1 MTTTIASQVGPVALP
16 EKTEAAPNNDNKPPA
31 AAIAAI
37 IMTPTGRFGLDG
49 DCMTVRTSSYWSDKS
64 VPILHF
70 DEPLRTG
77 GELSQIRGCSR
88 THIVKFPDV
97 SVSLDNAQERHRE
110 IDDQRRTKI
119 PTSQRT
125 KQLQGVGGTIA

>member
-49 DCMTVRTSSYWSDKS
+49 DCIAVRTSSYWSDKS

-70 DEPLRTG
+70 DEPLMSSG
-77 GELSQIRGCSR
+77 KPSQIRGSNW
-88 THIVKFPDV
+88 THIGKFPAG
-97 SVSLDNAQERHRE
+97 SVSPRHFHRVSP
-110 IDDQRRTKI
+110 INL
-119 PTSQRT
+119 S
-125 KQLQGVGGTIA
+125 L

>member
-70 DEPLRTG
+70 DEPLRTSG
-77 GELSQIRGCSR
+77 KPSQIRGCNG
-88 THIVKFPDV
+88 THTVKFPDV
-97 SVSLDNAQERHRE
+97 SVSPRQSPRMSPRN
-110 IDDQRRTKI
+110 
-119 PTSQRT
+119 
-125 KQLQGVGGTIA
+125 

>member
-1 MTTTIASQVGPVALP
+1 
-16 EKTEAAPNNDNKPPA
+16 
-31 AAIAAI
+31 
-37 IMTPTGRFGLDG
+37 PTCRVGLDG
-49 DCMTVRTSSYWSDKS
+49 DCMNVRTSSYWSDKS

-70 DEPLRTG
+70 DEPLRTS
-77 GELSQIRGCSR
+77 GELSQIRGCNQ
-88 THIVKFPDV
+88 THIDKFPDV

-125 KQLQGVGGTIA
+125 KQLHEPSNYRGLVGRLPNKVTISTEPNGQYDVIQVFVASKNELN

>member
-1 MTTTIASQVGPVALP
+1 MTTTIASQVGPAALP

-49 DCMTVRTSSYWSDKS
+49 DCMAVRTSSYRSDSS

-70 DEPLRTG
+70 DEPLRTSG
-77 GELSQIRGCSR
+77 KPSQIRACDR

-97 SVSLDNAQERHRE
+97 SVSPRQCP
-110 IDDQRRTKI
+110 RTS
-119 PTSQRT
+119 PRN
-125 KQLQGVGGTIA
+125 